1 METLKRNRILEQ
13 QLKNQRRRYNEEQPP
28 DERYTLSQWIE
39 YKLNN
44 WFRGQ
49 RVILKGNIIYFIDTN
64 N

>member
-1 METLKRNRILEQ
+1 METPKRNRILEQ
-13 QLKNQRRRYNEEQPP
+13 QLKNQRRRYNEDCAP

-39 YKLNN
+39 YQLNN

-49 RVILKGNIIYFIDTN
+49 RVILKGNRIYFIDTN